1 MPPSV
6 SVAVKRVR
14 SPSHRITLPSISTRD
29 RVLDQTNLDL
39 AESWRILDHPDRLAY
54 QPPSTEPSAPDV
66 GLGL

>member
-1 MPPSV
+1 
-6 SVAVKRVR
+6 
-14 SPSHRITLPSISTRD
+14 
-29 RVLDQTNLDL
+29 VLDQTNLDL